1 MKNLLFLITFL
12 SITLISNAQS
22 LSFDEELDVI
32 GYMEGKSFYNSET
45 GLEIEYGYISSYNT
59 IGIKVKNKYGEKF
72 YYINVE
78 ISAYGRYADLYGMS
92 PETGANFGFR
102 LFNGKLV
109 VGYGQDGAQT
119 FYEK

>member
-1 MKNLLFLITFL
+1 MKNLLFLISFI
-12 SITLISNAQS
+12 SIALYSNAQS
-22 LSFDEELDVI
+22 VSFDEELDVI

-59 IGIKVKNKYGEKF
+59 IGIKVKNKHGEKF

-92 PETGANFGFR
+92 AETGAKFGFR